1 MVGVLG
7 QEVVRIHTPEGLMAV
22 AIEGPAT
29 ARPAVVFLHGL
40 SANRTT
46 WLPVAER
53 MRDDHRLLLV
63 DLLGRGE
70 SDASLLAD
78 YDLEAEAGRLVLL
91 LESLGVVR
99 PLLAGHSHGASI
111 AVAAARRVR
120 ACGLLLVNPVT
131 PDLAR
136 PPALSVLANRG
147 VRRAAAVATRL
158 FRRPLTRYM
167 LVRRVFAE
175 RDAIPAGALARYSEP
190 WAESARAAGLLR
202 ILRDWHPAELER
214 WAAPPGIPVAVIAGS
229 ADRRI
234 RPELARRWADR
245 LDGTFHLAQGSGHSA
260 PEERPDEVARWLKDL
275 LTTIRTR
282 DQEQEEAKG

>member
-1 MVGVLG
+1 MVGLPG
-7 QEVVRIHTPEGLMAV
+7 QEVVRVQTPAGHIAV
-22 AIEGPAT
+22 ATEGPAT
-29 ARPAVVFLHGL
+29 ARPAIVCLHGL

-46 WLPVAER
+46 WLPVAGR
-53 MRDDHRLLLV
+53 MRGDHRLLLV

-70 SDASLLAD
+70 SEPSPLAA
-78 YDLEAEAGRLVLL
+78 YDLEAEAARLGLL
-91 LESLGVVR
+91 LDRLGVSR

-111 AVAAARRVR
+111 AVAAAKRVR
-120 ACGLLLVNPVT
+120 ACGLLLANPVT

-136 PPALSVLANRG
+136 PPLLAALDHML
-147 VRRAAAVATRL
+147 VRRAASLSTRL

-175 RDAIPAGALARYSEP
+175 RDLIPADAITRYSEP
-190 WAESARAAGLLR
+190 WADPARAGALPS

-214 WAAPPGIPVAVIAGS
+214 WAVPPGIPVAVIAGS

-245 LDGTFHLAQGSGHSA
+245 LEGTFHMAWGSGHSA
-260 PEERPDEVARWLKDL
+260 PEERPGEVARILTDL
-275 LTTIRTR
+275 LEVVFTR
-282 DQEQEEAKG
+282 EREQGEARE

>member
-1 MVGVLG
+1 
-7 QEVVRIHTPEGLMAV
+7 MAV
-22 AIEGPAT
+22 AVEGPVKAQ
-29 ARPAVVFLHGL
+29 RAVVFLHGL

-53 MRDDHRLLLV
+53 VRGDHRLFLV

-70 SDASLLAD
+70 SDPSVLAS
-78 YDLEAEAGRLVLL
+78 YNLEAEAGRLALL
-91 LESLGVVR
+91 LEHLGVVR

-111 AVAAARRVR
+111 AVAAAERVR

-131 PDLAR
+131 PDLTR
-136 PPALSVLANRG
+136 PPALAALGNRG
-147 VRRAAAVATRL
+147 VRRAASVATRL

-175 RDAIPAGALARYSEP
+175 RDAIPPGAIERYSEP
-190 WAESARAAGLLR
+190 WADAARAAVLPR
-202 ILRDWHPAELER
+202 ILQDWHPAELER

-245 LDGTFHLAQGSGHSA
+245 LEGTFHLAQGSGHSA
-260 PEERPDEVARWLKDL
+260 PEERPDEVARTLQDL
-275 LTTIRTR
+275 LNTVGTR
-282 DQEQEEAKG
+282 EQEQGEAKG